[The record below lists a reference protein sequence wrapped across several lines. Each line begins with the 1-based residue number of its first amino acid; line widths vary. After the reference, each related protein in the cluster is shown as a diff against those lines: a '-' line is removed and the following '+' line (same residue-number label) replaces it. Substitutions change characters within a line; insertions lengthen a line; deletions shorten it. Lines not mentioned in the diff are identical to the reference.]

1 MNTQESLKDRVDQ
14 YIKYIDIK
22 PATKEGYQRILLEYV
37 SYIDNLPNLPTRHD
51 VMNYRERIKN
61 RLKAA
66 SVQKHIVVIR
76 NFYRWYYIEGYGPNI
91 AEGIKGMKIESN
103 FKREALSVADSKKLL
118 HRAELHARKDI
129 LGQRNYALI
138 SLLLTTGLRTIE
150 VERSDTEDIDFIE
163 ESQVLFVMGKGHDDK
178 DTYVKLSPQVYAI
191 IEEYLIKRSDEF
203 KPLFINH
210 GHTNYGERMQTRS
223 IRAVV
228 KEYLRQIG
236 IDSPKYSAHSLRHTT
251 ATLSLL
257 EGAGI
262 ESTQHLLRHKDPA
275 TTQIYIHKINRRKEN
290 YEGKI
295 SDTLFGKT
303 TRK

>member
-1 MNTQESLKDRVDQ
+1 MNTQESLKERIIQ
-14 YIKYIDIK
+14 YINYIDIK
-22 PATKEGYQRILLEYV
+22 PATKESYQRILFEYV

-51 VMNYRERIKN
+51 VMKYRDRIKN

-76 NFYRWYYIEGYGPNI
+76 NFYRWFYIEGYGPNI

-103 FKREALSVADSKKLL
+103 FKREALSVVDSKKLL
-118 HRAELHARKDI
+118 HRAEIYARKDVI
-129 LGQRNYALI
+129 GLRNYALI
-138 SLLLTTGLRTIE
+138 SLLLTTGMRTIE

-163 ESQVLFVMGKGHDDK
+163 DSQVLFVMGKGHDDK

-262 ESTQHLLRHKDPA
+262 ESTQQLLRHKDPA
-275 TTQIYIHKINRRKEN
+275 TTQIYIHKMNRRKEN

>member
-1 MNTQESLKDRVDQ
+1 MNTQESLKDRVNQ
-14 YIKYIDIK
+14 YIRYIDIK

-37 SYIDNLPNLPTRHD
+37 SYIDNLPNLPTRYD

-275 TTQIYIHKINRRKEN
+275 TTQIYIHKMNRRKEN

>member
-1 MNTQESLKDRVDQ
+1 MNAQESLKERINQ
-14 YIKYIDIK
+14 YINYIDIK
-22 PATKEGYQRILLEYV
+22 LATKESYLRILLEYV
-37 SYIDNLPNLPTRHD
+37 SYIDKLPNLPTRQD
-51 VMNYRERIKN
+51 VMNYRESIKK

-76 NFYRWYYIEGYGPNI
+76 NFYRWFYIEGYGPNI

-103 FKREALSVADSKKLL
+103 FKREALSVEDSKKLL
-118 HRAELHARKDI
+118 HRADMYAKKDI
-129 LGQRNYALI
+129 IGLRNYALI
-138 SLLLTTGLRTIE
+138 SLLLTTGMRTIE

-163 ESQVLFVMGKGHDDK
+163 DSQVLFVMGKGHDDK

-191 IEEYLIKRSDEF
+191 IEKYLIKRSDEF

-210 GHTNYGERMQTRS
+210 GNTNHGERMRTRS